1 MGARVSER
9 NEFRRAFGS
18 TVRAVFADEAAVG
31 VLVGAALLYSL
42 FYPAPYRR
50 GAATG
55 LPVVAADLDR
65 SPMSRDLVRRLLAVH
80 AVRFAEGV
88 VSVREAEARVKDGKA
103 DAAVVILPDFEREI
117 LRGRQGRVAL
127 FGNGALLGRGGPAVT
142 GLADAVSA
150 FGREAVVAQARF
162 TGPPARPAL
171 QLVRR
176 PLFNTREAYGAAIV
190 PAVAIL
196 IVHQT
201 LVMGIGLLVGTRRER
216 RQRLAKPGRELLGV
230 ATAFG
235 AIGMG
240 SLLYYSG
247 FVFWL
252 QDYPRGGNFGGL
264 MAAAILF
271 IAATVAFGLLLG
283 TFFSTRE
290 RALQVVAFT
299 SVTLFFLAN
308 ISWPAAASPTA
319 LTWAAKL
326 IPSTAGIDALVKASQ
341 AGASA
346 VEIRPEL
353 ANLLILTMLYGWLA
367 SRRHRS
373 SENSTIKTGPTLDT
387 HAIPQLLNYLNVTKL
402 PLGLV
407 LFFGPTPKVR
417 RVIRDDR
424 REYPIPGR

>member
-1 MGARVSER
+1 MTDGGELRGA
-9 NEFRRAFGS
+9 FRDAMRAI
-18 TVRAVFADEAAVG
+18 FADQAAVS
-31 VLVGAALLYSL
+31 VLIGAAILYSL

-50 GAATG
+50 GTATG

-80 AVRFAEGV
+80 AIRFAEGV
-88 VSVREAEARVKDGKA
+88 GSVRDVEERVSDGSA

-142 GLADAVSA
+142 GIGDAVAA
-150 FGREAVVAQARF
+150 FGREAALAQARLA
-162 TGPPARPAL
+162 GPPAPPAL
-171 QLVRR
+171 HIVRR
-176 PLFNTREAYGAAIV
+176 PLFNTREGYGAAIV
-190 PAVAIL
+190 PAVAVL

-201 LVMGIGLLVGTRRER
+201 LLIGIGLLAGTRRQR
-216 RQRLAKPGRELLGV
+216 RQRIARSGRELLGIG
-230 ATAFG
+230 AAFG
-235 AIGMG
+235 VIGMG

-271 IAATVAFGLLLG
+271 ISATVALGLFLG

-326 IPSTAGIDALVKASQ
+326 IPSTSGIDAMVKASQ
-341 AGASA
+341 AGAT
-346 VEIRPEL
+346 VLEIRPEL
-353 ANLLILTMLYGWLA
+353 ANLLILAVLYGWL
-367 SRRHRS
+367 SIRRHRQLGS
-373 SENSTIKTGPTLDT
+373 FGNPTVD
-387 HAIPQLLNYLNVTKL
+387 A
-402 PLGLV
+402 
-407 LFFGPTPKVR
+407 
-417 RVIRDDR
+417 
-424 REYPIPGR
+424 GR